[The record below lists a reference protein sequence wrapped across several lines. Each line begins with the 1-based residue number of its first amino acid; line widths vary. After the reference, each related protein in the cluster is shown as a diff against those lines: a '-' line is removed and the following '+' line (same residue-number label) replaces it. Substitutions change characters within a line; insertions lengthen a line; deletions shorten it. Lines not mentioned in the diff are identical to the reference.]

1 MRIISGLY
9 KGRRLKSVEGLQVR
23 PTSDRLRE
31 TLFNILGSSVE
42 GARFVDLCAG
52 TGAVGIEALSRG
64 AEHVTFVEQSRRAA
78 QVLNENLTHC
88 GITEHVR
95 VINRDVVVTLKY
107 FATFHMQFD
116 FFFFDPPYDA
126 GLYAPAM
133 WAIVKGK
140 LVSEAGVVIVEHRR
154 TMELAASYD
163 YLRPYRQLTQG
174 DTSLTFFSMD
184 RGNA

>member
-9 KGRRLKSVEGLQVR
+9 KGRRLKTVDGLQVR

-31 TLFNILGSSVE
+31 TLFNVLSSSVE
-42 GARFVDLCAG
+42 GAKFVDLCAG
-52 TGAVGIEALSRG
+52 SGAVGIEALSRG
-64 AEHVTFVEQSRRAA
+64 AEHVTFVESSRRAA
-78 QVLNENLTHC
+78 RVLAENLQHC
-88 GITEHVR
+88 GITEGAR
-95 VINRDVVVTLKY
+95 VINRDVVATLKY

-116 FFFFDPPYDA
+116 FFYLDPPYDSN
-126 GLYAPAM
+126 LYAPVM

-154 TMELAASYD
+154 NVELSASYD